1 MLLERG
7 FKKDPELVK
16 KRDAERD
23 EEEKSGRAAATRKER
38 EELAEMAKG
47 AKGHFDKESEL

>member
-47 AKGHFDKESEL
+47 AKGHFDKE